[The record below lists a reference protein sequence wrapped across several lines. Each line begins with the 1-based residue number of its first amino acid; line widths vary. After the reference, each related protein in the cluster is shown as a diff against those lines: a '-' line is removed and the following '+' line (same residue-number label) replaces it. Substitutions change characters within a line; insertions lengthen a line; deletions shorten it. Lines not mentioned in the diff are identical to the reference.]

1 MHSVKHN
8 RIYSKLM
15 EPLIYRKKLSCS
27 TESHRQNKE
36 SRSFVASLVG
46 YDLWY
51 LKSRWWKEMEIT
63 KEVGCWIMTWN
74 PTSIVDTWDG
84 NPSLCYSLAILLCTR
99 TRHYSNPQ
107 PHGYHGLGH
116 ITRANGLQYYIK
128 FLCFSLFFVIFIHP
142 HSPAWHN
149 HVTCK
154 SSIAMFAFVSYQLTN
169 AFCH

>member
-8 RIYSKLM
+8 RIYSKLV

-63 KEVGCWIMTWN
+63 KKVGCWIMTWN

-84 NPSLCYSLAILLCTR
+84 NPSLCYSLAMHTHTTLLEPSTSWLPWVR
-99 TRHYSNPQ
+99 S
-107 PHGYHGLGH
+107 YHSGQWPSVLY
-116 ITRANGLQYYIK
+116 QV
-128 FLCFSLFFVIFIHP
+128 SLLFVIFCHL
-142 HSPAWHN
+142 HTSPLPSM
-149 HVTCK
+149 T
-154 SSIAMFAFVSYQLTN
+154 
-169 AFCH
+169 